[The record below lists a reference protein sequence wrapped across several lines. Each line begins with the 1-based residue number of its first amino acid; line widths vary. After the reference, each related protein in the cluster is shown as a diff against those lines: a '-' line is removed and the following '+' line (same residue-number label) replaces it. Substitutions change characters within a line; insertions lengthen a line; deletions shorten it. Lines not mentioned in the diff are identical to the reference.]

1 MARLLLAQPTSDNAP
16 AGSLFSLWFLLS
28 LFAVVA
34 AILWVL
40 YSRPH
45 RRVPPRR
52 AAPAPAAGQAR
63 GATAAGTPP
72 SRRSGEEPGP
82 PGQGGEIGPH
92 GHNAPPGGED
102 PRAGR

>member
-16 AGSLFSLWFLLS
+16 AGALFSLWFLLS

-52 AAPAPAAGQAR
+52 PAPAPGQA
-63 GATAAGTPP
+63 
-72 SRRSGEEPGP
+72 GETGP
-82 PGQGGEIGPH
+82 PG
-92 GHNAPPGGED
+92 HNDPPGRED
-102 PRAGR
+102 PGAGG